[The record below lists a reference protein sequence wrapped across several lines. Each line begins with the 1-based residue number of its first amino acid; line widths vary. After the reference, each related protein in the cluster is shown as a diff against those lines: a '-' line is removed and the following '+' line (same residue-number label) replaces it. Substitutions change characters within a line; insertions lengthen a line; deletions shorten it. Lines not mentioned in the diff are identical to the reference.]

1 MTRSDD
7 NVLFGV
13 MGGKFSEGIDYP
25 DNILTC
31 VVAVG
36 LPYATW
42 NVYQKALISYFNHQ
56 FPGKGR
62 TYAYLTPAILR
73 LIQTCG
79 RVHRSATDKGC
90 IAILDERVTRPS
102 IKKQL
107 PSYYQNEM
115 KIARNPIDCAAQI
128 RKFWEKQNA
137 REQGLTHL

>member
-1 MTRSDD
+1 

-25 DNILTC
+25 DNLLTC

-90 IAILDERVTRPS
+90 IVILDERVTRPS

-115 KIARNPIDCAAQI
+115 KIVRNPIDCAEQI
-128 RKFWEKQNA
+128 RKFWKKHNKN
-137 REQGLTHL
+137 L